1 MRNKRMVLLFDIE
14 WFERVHLFKDVGMIP
29 AYFSKLYNFE
39 STIVFYDNER
49 NHNLKNM
56 ECGINLIRLKKNLL
70 NKVLWIRN
78 FVSPITMYLIKN
90 AKNIDVLMLFHL
102 KKENYFYRLLYKF
115 LNPKGKVYLKLDI
128 NLKGIEMFEI
138 LNKEE
143 QTSLNI
149 FKYKKGIEAY
159 LRTIKRTIDFKRMK
173 FELTKFEVV
182 SVETK
187 YALDRI
193 QELTNNKLNH
203 NLILATNGF
212 PDEIENEKFVKG
224 FEEKENII
232 MTVGRLGTFEKN
244 NEMLLKSIEKLQLNN
259 WKIFLIGPIE
269 DNFRKYTQEFYNNNP
284 TLKDK
289 VVLVGNIN
297 DKNTLYEWYARSKV
311 FCLTSRSE
319 GFPLVFPEA
328 IYFGNYIVSTKVGAD
343 EDITNYGTLGKSID
357 QDDIETLTNTFQE
370 IIDNTNDISVKYNEI
385 IKHSREHFVWDKVL
399 EKIYSKL
406 YGNL

>member
-1 MRNKRMVLLFDIE
+1 
-14 WFERVHLFKDVGMIP
+14 
-29 AYFSKLYNFE
+29 
-39 STIVFYDNER
+39 
-49 NHNLKNM
+49 
-56 ECGINLIRLKKNLL
+56 
-70 NKVLWIRN
+70 
-78 FVSPITMYLIKN
+78 
-90 AKNIDVLMLFHL
+90 
-102 KKENYFYRLLYKF
+102 
-115 LNPKGKVYLKLDI
+115 
-128 NLKGIEMFEI
+128 
-138 LNKEE
+138 
-143 QTSLNI
+143 
-149 FKYKKGIEAY
+149 
-159 LRTIKRTIDFKRMK
+159 
-173 FELTKFEVV
+173 
-182 SVETK
+182 
-187 YALDRI
+187 
-193 QELTNNKLNH
+193 
-203 NLILATNGF
+203 
-212 PDEIENEKFVKG
+212 
-224 FEEKENII
+224 
-232 MTVGRLGTFEKN
+232 
-244 NEMLLKSIEKLQLNN
+244 MLLKSIEKLQLNN

-399 EKIYSKL
+399 EKYILNFMGIYELIFGK
-406 YGNL
+406 